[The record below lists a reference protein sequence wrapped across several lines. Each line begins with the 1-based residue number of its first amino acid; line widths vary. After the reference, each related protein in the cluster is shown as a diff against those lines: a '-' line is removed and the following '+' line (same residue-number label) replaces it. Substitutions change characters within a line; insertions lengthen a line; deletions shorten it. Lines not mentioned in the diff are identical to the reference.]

1 MKRIVK
7 AVLFAM
13 LCTFGAV
20 GPVLAQSGKT
30 LRIVPHAGL
39 AILDPVWTRGYITRN
54 HGYMIYDNIVEPAA
68 RKNIRGSFPGY
79 LLPAWNLEKQ

>member
-7 AVLFAM
+7 AVLFTM

-54 HGYMIYDNIVEPAA
+54 HGYMIYDTLFGTDA
-68 RKNIRGSFPGY
+68 
-79 LLPAWNLEKQ
+79 